1 VSKLDE
7 LAADVRSAE
16 GETRLVTG
24 LELREAAGES
34 RLKERARERVE
45 ERLRGVGLSV
55 WPEVPDRQRH
65 EVYVTR
71 MGSAVDRLHQAILNP
86 SDDNL
91 KQLLAAAG
99 SGSVVVEQRDAL
111 GELRDVLKEAQGLAA
126 KAAGEGD

>member
-1 VSKLDE
+1 VPTLDE
-7 LAADVRSAE
+7 LADEVRSAK
-16 GETRLVTG
+16 GETRLASG

-34 RLKERARERVE
+34 RLKEKARERVE

-55 WPEVPDRQRH
+55 IPEVPDRQRD

-71 MGSAVDRLHQAILNP
+71 IGSAVDRLDQAMRDP

-99 SGSVVVEQRDAL
+99 SGNVVVEQRESLA
-111 GELRDVLKEAQGLAA
+111 ELEVVLAEAQELA
-126 KAAGEGD
+126 KRAAGT